1 MCALVT
7 GVQTCALPISAIVSS
22 IEVLKAGASSI
33 YGSDAVAGVVNII
46 TDNKLRGLHIEGQI
60 NVPEVG
66 AGVVK
71 RVAASFG
78 FASDRLTTMGSV
90 EYRNR
95 NKLSRNDVPRLDCAI
110 GGYQTG
116 AGTELG
122 RGERIR
128 SGGTPCFPLA
138 KSRET

>member
-66 AGVVK
+66 AGVDK
-71 RVAASFG
+71 SVADSFG
-78 FASDRLTTMGSV
+78 FESERLNLIGSD
-90 EYRNR
+90 EYSQRKKMIR
-95 NKLSRNDVPRLDCAI
+95 TEVALLD
-110 GGYQTG
+110 
-116 AGTELG
+116 
-122 RGERIR
+122 
-128 SGGTPCFPLA
+128 
-138 KSRET
+138 

>member
-66 AGVVK
+66 AGVDK

-78 FASDRLTTMGSV
+78 FESDRLNIIGSV
-90 EYRNR
+90 EYRKS
-95 NKLSRNDVPRLDCAI
+95 NKLSRDRKSTRLNSSH
-110 GGYQTG
+110 Q
-116 AGTELG
+116 
-122 RGERIR
+122 
-128 SGGTPCFPLA
+128 
-138 KSRET
+138 